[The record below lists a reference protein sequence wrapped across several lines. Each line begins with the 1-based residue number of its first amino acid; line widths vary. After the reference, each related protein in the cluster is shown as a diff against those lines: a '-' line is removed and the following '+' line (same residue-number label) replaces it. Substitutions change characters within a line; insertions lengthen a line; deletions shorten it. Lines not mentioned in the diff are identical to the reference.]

1 MDDDVAARKAIDML
15 LPERLWRMQR
25 VTGVPVVFGG
35 ITRPVADGRELVLT
49 RLAGTL
55 GECLRGVIIPS
66 GRGLGGVVLRDG
78 TAHTVS
84 DYATATTISHEYDH
98 IAVGQ
103 ERLRSVFAV
112 PVKVDGAIR
121 AVMFGADRDASSIGD
136 RTLGAATV
144 VATQL
149 EADAARLLESAARHG
164 YLNGQALDGRSP
176 VAGSPRGGAPRD
188 DARIALAKLASLI
201 PAVPDPELRDQLAR
215 VHQALGGTGALVPG
229 AGPQVACS
237 RLAMHGADK
246 LAPRELDVLRMAAVG
261 ASNLE
266 IAARLGLRPE
276 TVKAYMRAA
285 MRKLGARNRI
295 AAVHAARL
303 ADAL

>member
-1 MDDDVAARKAIDML
+1 MDDDVAARKAIDAL

-25 VTGVPVVFGG
+25 VTGIPVAFGG
-35 ITRPVADGRELVLT
+35 ITRTVADGRELVLT

-66 GRGLGGVVLRDG
+66 GRGLGGAVLRDG
-78 TAHTVS
+78 AAHQVS
-84 DYATATTISHEYDH
+84 DYATATTISHEYDD

-103 ERLRSVFAV
+103 ERFRSVFAV
-112 PVKVDGAIR
+112 PVMVNGAIR
-121 AVMFGADRDASSIGD
+121 AVMFGAVRDASPIGD
-136 RTLGAATV
+136 RTLGAAAV
-144 VATQL
+144 VAAQL
-149 EADAARLLESAARHG
+149 EADATRLLEPTAWHG
-164 YLNGQALDGRSP
+164 YSYGQGLDDRSP
-176 VAGSPRGGAPRD
+176 VAGVPGDGVPGG
-188 DARIALAKLASLI
+188 DARMALAKLASLI
-201 PAVPDPELRDQLAR
+201 PAVPDPVLRDQLAR
-215 VHQALGGTGALVPG
+215 VHQALGGTGGLVPG
-229 AGPQVACS
+229 AAPQVTGS
-237 RLAMHGADK
+237 RTPVRGADK
-246 LAPRELDVLRMAAVG
+246 LAPRELDVLRMAAFG

>member
-1 MDDDVAARKAIDML
+1 MDDDVTAGKAIDTL

-55 GECLRGVIIPS
+55 GKCLRGVIIPS

-78 TAHTVS
+78 TTHTVN

-112 PVKVDGAIR
+112 PVKVEGAIR
-121 AVMFGADRDASSIGD
+121 AVMFGAVRDASSIGD
-136 RTLGAATV
+136 RTLDAAAV
-144 VATQL
+144 VAVQL
-149 EADAARLLESAARHG
+149 EADATSQLQPAARHG
-164 YLNGQALDGRSP
+164 VPG
-176 VAGSPRGGAPRD
+176 D
-188 DARIALAKLASLI
+188 DARIALAQLASLI
-201 PAVPDPELRDQLAR
+201 PAVPDPGLRDQLAR
-215 VHQALGGTGALVPG
+215 VHHALGGTGALVPG
-229 AGPQVACS
+229 AGPQVTGGRVPVRGVS
-237 RLAMHGADK
+237 Q
-246 LAPRELDVLRMAAVG
+246 LAPRELDVLRMAEVG